1 MIVDF
6 CDEEA
11 ASIKSFAT
19 KEKEKIQVTTKFL
32 SGKMLMFAKLSL
44 MSFIY
49 EMLERFCFPNEKAKE
64 IYNKYL
70 IEKVY
75 MYHVLTNTDSTCL
88 QFLFISDPKSDICK
102 QKYREIIF
110 EVIVTSK
117 TYNRFD
123 SSHQYWDLFN
133 SRQEILHKCLG
144 YFEIENIDNPCILTI
159 ACNPKEYFELFENSE
174 INKKHKRITKGSS
187 GTNFENYVNRI
198 VSLTNF
204 DFFEKP
210 PSKYKEV

>member
-6 CDEEA
+6 CAEEVA
-11 ASIKSFAT
+11 CIKSFAT
-19 KEKEKIQVTTKFL
+19 KEKEKVQVTMKFL

-49 EMLERFCFPNEKAKE
+49 EMLERFCFPNEKVKE

-75 MYHVLTNTDSTCL
+75 MYHVLTNTDSNCL
-88 QFLFISDPKSDICK
+88 QFLFISDPKSNICK
-102 QKYREIIF
+102 QKYGEIIF

-123 SSHQYWDLFN
+123 SPHQYWDLFN

-144 YFEIENIDNPCILTI
+144 YFEIEN
-159 ACNPKEYFELFENSE
+159 F
-174 INKKHKRITKGSS
+174 NKTL
-187 GTNFENYVNRI
+187 
-198 VSLTNF
+198 VS
-204 DFFEKP
+204 
-210 PSKYKEV
+210 